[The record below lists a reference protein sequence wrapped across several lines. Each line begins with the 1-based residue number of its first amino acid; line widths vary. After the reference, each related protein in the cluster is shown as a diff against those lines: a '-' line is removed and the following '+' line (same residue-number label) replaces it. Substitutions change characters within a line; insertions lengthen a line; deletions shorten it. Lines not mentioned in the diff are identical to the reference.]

1 MPAAPRAE
9 CIAVTPEEDPADEDK
24 ENYLSPR
31 GADEGEGSR
40 ESTGATHTPIV
51 SVLCLQTVGG
61 RWEENEEVGQTLGN
75 RKY

>member
-1 MPAAPRAE
+1 MPGAPRAE

-40 ESTGATHTPIV
+40 ESTGATHSHCVRALPAN
-51 SVLCLQTVGG
+51 SGG
-61 RWEENEEVGQTLGN
+61 EVGRERGGGPDTGE
-75 RKY
+75 